1 MESNHSR
8 SKTSD
13 IYFVKFI
20 INSLKF
26 KNSFILHYI
35 FRLIIKWKNLKNTI
49 HMK

>member
-49 HMK
+49 HIK